1 MAYNYV
7 PYQYNPNRGFE
18 DYAGEQFKGLFDIAN
33 LQSNPLQGFAQIPTY
48 SPYSGTRG
56 DFTTPGGISGY
67 DEDSRPIT
75 YGPSFDAKGYED
87 ARFGNITDYLGQL
100 GSFLGNMGMGG
111 SDAGVAVAQA
121 AAQRAINR
129 ANMPTIGMSQ
139 PMGTPQM
146 GSNPALS
153 GFGGGGGRLVGK
165 GWGSHPAFKGLLSGG
180 SGE

>member
-1 MAYNYV
+1 MAYNV
-7 PYQYNPNRGFE
+7 PQ
-18 DYAGEQFKGLFDIAN
+18 
-33 LQSNPLQGFAQIPTY
+33 Y
-48 SPYSGTRG
+48 SPYRGTR
-56 DFTTPGGISGY
+56 DEFTTPVVTGQRYDYDADIYYPTRSGGVF
-67 DEDSRPIT
+67 DS
-75 YGPSFDAKGYED
+75 KGYED

>member
-18 DYAGEQFKGLFDIAN
+18 DYAGEQFKGLFDVAN
-33 LQSNPLQGFAQIPTY
+33 LQSNPLQGFAQTPTY
-48 SPYSGTRG
+48 SPYSGTRS
-56 DFTTPGGISGY
+56 DFTTTRPSWY
-67 DEDSRPIT
+67 DSNQDRT
-75 YGPSFDAKGYED
+75 YPARDTFDQKGYLD
-87 ARFGNITDYLGQL
+87 AQFGNINNYLGGL
-100 GSFLGNMGMGG
+100 SSFLGNMSGG
-111 SDAGVAVAQA
+111 PSMVARQGEI
-121 AAQRAINR
+121 QRAINR

-146 GSNPALS
+146 TSNPASPGLS
-153 GFGGGGGRLVGK
+153 GFGGGGGRLIGK